1 MDSVGVVA
9 EEDMAAAGGERDGRF
24 ESSKAVKEVFRVEIL
39 CRFPA
44 VFGAVGLL
52 LL

>member
-1 MDSVGVVA
+1 VDSVGVVA
-9 EEDMAAAGGERDGRF
+9 EDMAAAGGERDGRV
-24 ESSKAVKEVFRVEIL
+24 ENSKGVKEVSRMEIL

-44 VFGAVGLL
+44 VFRAVGLL